1 MPVKKCVSMKKRIE
15 VYQTGDQFIAYDEQG
30 NQIKDRNILE
40 EISFVQPPGMVN
52 NYYVDIMVD
61 ETVKPAIIDTVNIN
75 INTQRNTDGI

>member
-1 MPVKKCVSMKKRIE
+1 MKKRIE